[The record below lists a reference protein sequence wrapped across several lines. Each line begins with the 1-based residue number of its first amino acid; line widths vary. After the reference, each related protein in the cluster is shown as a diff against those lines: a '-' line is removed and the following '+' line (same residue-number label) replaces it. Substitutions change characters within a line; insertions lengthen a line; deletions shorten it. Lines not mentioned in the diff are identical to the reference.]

1 VADTR
6 SDRIRD
12 HIRREILSGR
22 VAPGGR
28 LPTERQLADRY
39 GVSLTTVNKVMAGLE
54 LEGLLERRRGTG
66 TYVREELAE
75 GALAIVLGPPNAP
88 PGPRLRAAIA
98 RAAIDAAARSTPG
111 VQTYL
116 AAGPEGVEGSPLARD
131 ASAGRLCGALLL
143 GVSPAVAA
151 GVDRIG
157 VPFVRLMGAGPG
169 PAVGV
174 AWRDAAK
181 DALRRMAGNGAWP
194 AAVQLPLGPAG
205 REMAEAAAEV
215 AAEAGDAFDETLL
228 AAADGP
234 EGWGWALKTVR
245 RPQVRS
251 LALLGDEPDAALAAA
266 ASVRGEPNQLEAV
279 LVRTI
284 DGCFAGD
291 AVPFARLDVGTEAM
305 AHASLALLAEIRGG
319 KEAGDRSRTVR
330 PRYLPAEARW

>member
-1 VADTR
+1 MADTR

-12 HIRREILSGR
+12 RIRREILSGR
-22 VAPGGR
+22 IPPGRR

-66 TYVREELAE
+66 TYVREELAG
-75 GALAIVLGPPNAP
+75 GALAIVLGPPDSP
-88 PGPRLRAAIA
+88 PGPRFRAALA
-98 RAAIDAAARSTPG
+98 RAALDAAGHSARG
-111 VQTYL
+111 MQTYF
-116 AAGPEGVEGSPLARD
+116 AGGPDGVEESPLARD
-131 ASAGRLCGALLL
+131 AAAGRLCGALLL
-143 GVSPAVAA
+143 GVSAAVAA
-151 GVDRIG
+151 EVDRIG

-169 PAVGV
+169 PAIGV

-181 DALRRMAGNGAWP
+181 DALRRMAGKGAWP
-194 AAVQLPLGPAG
+194 AAVQLPPGPAG
-205 REMAEAAAEV
+205 HEMAEAAAEV
-215 AAEAGDAFDETLL
+215 AAEAGEAFDETLL

-245 RPQVRS
+245 RPQVRG

-266 ASVRGEPNQLEAV
+266 ASVRGEPNRPEAV
-279 LVRTI
+279 LVRTV
-284 DGCFAGD
+284 DGHFAGD

-305 AHASLALLAEIRGG
+305 AQAALALLAEIRGG
-319 KEAGDRSRTVR
+319 KEIGDRSRSVR